1 MYFEKSKSQLHYEK
15 NQLEFVCLDQLVPQ
29 DHILRRIE
37 NAVNFE
43 FIHDL
48 TKDLYSH
55 TAGRNCL
62 DTVTLF
68 KIVILSF
75 LTGKNSIR
83 ATLEDTK
90 VNMAYRWFLNLSLT
104 GNVPNYSTF
113 SKNYS
118 RRYESSDVFDK
129 IFNTILESLI
139 DNNLID
145 TSIIFVDGTHIKAN
159 ANKKKFI
166 KKAVNVEFTKFEK
179 QIQKEIKNYRKEIG
193 RNDNDDDDNDEN
205 IDIDE
210 ETGEVKDIKE
220 TKTIN
225 ISKVDPDSGMY
236 VKGEHERV
244 FAYVDQVGCDK
255 NGYILGFDVNS
266 GNMHDSKAFLPF
278 YEKYLSKLNPNVVCC
293 DAGYNNAFNAK
304 YMIDNNVN
312 LLVPYARP
320 KGGKD
325 LFNNKFTYI
334 LECDSYLCPNGNL
347 LHKNNVT
354 KDGYVEYIIEPHNC
368 NNCPFKKDCLKNY
381 KRKTIRRHMYQDCV
395 EVCKNYRLSD
405 EGKEIYSLRKET
417 IERVFADGK
426 EKHGL
431 RYTRFK
437 GLVKNRHLRCLLYAC
452 LNIKKVALLLSR
464 RVTNKIKICN
474 I

>member
-15 NQLEFVCLDQLVPQ
+15 NQLEFVCLEQLVPQ
-29 DHILRRIE
+29 DHILRKIE
-37 NAVNFE
+37 NAVDFE

-55 TAGRNCL
+55 TVGRNCL

-104 GNVPNYSTF
+104 GTVPSYSTF

-179 QIQKEIKNYRKEIG
+179 EIQKEIKAYRKEIG
-193 RNDNDDDDNDEN
+193 RKDDDNDDD
-205 IDIDE
+205 
-210 ETGEVKDIKE
+210 
-220 TKTIN
+220 
-225 ISKVDPDSGMY
+225 
-236 VKGEHERV
+236 
-244 FAYVDQVGCDK
+244 
-255 NGYILGFDVNS
+255 
-266 GNMHDSKAFLPF
+266 
-278 YEKYLSKLNPNVVCC
+278 
-293 DAGYNNAFNAK
+293 
-304 YMIDNNVN
+304 
-312 LLVPYARP
+312 
-320 KGGKD
+320 
-325 LFNNKFTYI
+325 
-334 LECDSYLCPNGNL
+334 
-347 LHKNNVT
+347 
-354 KDGYVEYIIEPHNC
+354 
-368 NNCPFKKDCLKNY
+368 
-381 KRKTIRRHMYQDCV
+381 
-395 EVCKNYRLSD
+395 
-405 EGKEIYSLRKET
+405 
-417 IERVFADGK
+417 
-426 EKHGL
+426 
-431 RYTRFK
+431 
-437 GLVKNRHLRCLLYAC
+437 
-452 LNIKKVALLLSR
+452 
-464 RVTNKIKICN
+464 
-474 I
+474 